1 MGYNNYDMMGTPVG
15 AGDDGEGGITIHTDL
30 GRRMAGF
37 DLNHDD
43 LIRLDRDMIG
53 VDTSAVG
60 WYARLAAGDVSPI
73 GKGGGADGTGEP
85 AGDGTGDGTGEGEGD
100 GTGEGE
106 GEGDGTGD
114 GTGEEEADG
123 DADGDQEDKGTD
135 DGADDEKEK
144 DMSKEFESPDM
155 GDQESAEKESLQDDR
170 LLQEIWERFAPL
182 IAGRDD
188 IHASSMAD
196 YVHRV
201 ASRHGG
207 GGSGTGT
214 LIKVGKGKVGKVD
227 GLTHELF
234 EKVLAAVARQVNV
247 YLPGPPGTGKSHM
260 VEQIAEALQTAFGV
274 TSFSPMSTESK
285 LLGFRN
291 AHGDYVTTVFRQRY
305 EFGGVMLLDELDN
318 ANPAIVAVL
327 NGGLAN
333 NQMEFPD
340 GVIKRHGD
348 FVAIATANTLGTGP
362 TAEFAGRQRLDPA
375 TLNRFVKIQI
385 DTDEVMEDKIVNGLI
400 GDVKGQQWLRKIRH
414 VRRAC
419 DELRIK
425 HFVTMRDS
433 INGARLIAPGDGAFT
448 QLEAL
453 EYTCLGSLAADQ
465 ISKIKAWKG

>member
-1 MGYNNYDMMGTPVG
+1 MYNNYDMLGTPIG
-15 AGDDGEGGITIHTDL
+15 ISGDGDGGSWTIHTDQ
-30 GRRMAGF
+30 GRRMAPS
-37 DLNHDD
+37 DLTKDD
-43 LIRLDRDMIG
+43 TQRADRDMAG
-53 VDTSAVG
+53 TVLNNG
-60 WYARLAAGDVSPI
+60 HWYVSLNGIDDVPI
-73 GKGGGADGTGEP
+73 GKGGG
-85 AGDGTGDGTGEGEGD
+85 GDGTEPEDA
-100 GTGEGE
+100 
-106 GEGDGTGD
+106 GTGD
-114 GTGEEEADG
+114 AEEGEQGDDEDESGEVEEE
-123 DADGDQEDKGTD
+123 GDQEDDQTEEEEEVPND
-135 DGADDEKEK
+135 
-144 DMSKEFESPDM
+144 FESPDM
-155 GDQESAEKESLQDDR
+155 GDQETAEQEALSDDR
-170 LLQEIWERFAPL
+170 LLQEIWDRFRPL

-188 IHASSMAD
+188 IHANSMSD
-196 YVHRV
+196 YVHKV

-207 GGSGTGT
+207 SGGGGGGKI
-214 LIKVGKGKVGKVD
+214 LNFGKGKIGKVE

-234 EKVLAAVARQVNV
+234 EKVLAAVMRQVHV

-260 VEQIAEALQTAFGV
+260 VEQIAEALQVAFGV

-291 AHGDYVTTVFRQRY
+291 AHGDYVSTVFRQRY

-340 GVIKRHGD
+340 GVIKRHAD

-385 DTDEVMEDKIVNGLI
+385 GTDEVMEDNIVNGMI
-400 GDVKGQQWLRKIRH
+400 GSVKGQQWLKKIRH

-419 DELRIK
+419 EDLRIK

-433 INGARLIAPGDGAFT
+433 INGARLIATGDGAFT

-453 EYTCLGSLAADQ
+453 EYTCLGSLSPDQ
-465 ISKIKAWKG
+465 VEKIKAWKG

>member
-1 MGYNNYDMMGTPVG
+1 MYNNYDMLGTPIG
-15 AGDDGEGGITIHTDL
+15 ISGDGDGGSWTIHTDQ
-30 GRRMAGF
+30 GRRMAPS
-37 DLNHDD
+37 DLTKDD
-43 LIRLDRDMIG
+43 TQRADRDMAG
-53 VDTSAVG
+53 TVLNNG
-60 WYARLAAGDVSPI
+60 HWYVSLNGIDDVPI
-73 GKGGGADGTGEP
+73 GKGGG
-85 AGDGTGDGTGEGEGD
+85 GDGTEPEDA
-100 GTGEGE
+100 
-106 GEGDGTGD
+106 GTGD
-114 GTGEEEADG
+114 AEEGEQGDDEDESGEVEEE
-123 DADGDQEDKGTD
+123 GDQEDDQTEEEEEVPND
-135 DGADDEKEK
+135 
-144 DMSKEFESPDM
+144 FESPDM
-155 GDQESAEKESLQDDR
+155 GDQETAEQEALSDDR
-170 LLQEIWERFAPL
+170 LLQEIWDRFRPL

-188 IHASSMAD
+188 IHANSMSD
-196 YVHRV
+196 YVHKV

-207 GGSGTGT
+207 SGGGGGGGKI
-214 LIKVGKGKVGKVD
+214 LNFGKGKIGKVE

-234 EKVLAAVARQVNV
+234 EKVLAAVMRQVHV

-260 VEQIAEALQTAFGV
+260 VEQIAEALQVAFGV

-291 AHGDYVTTVFRQRY
+291 AHGDYVSTVFRQRY

-340 GVIKRHGD
+340 GVIKRHAD

-385 DTDEVMEDKIVNGLI
+385 GTDEVMEDNIVNGMI
-400 GDVKGQQWLRKIRH
+400 GSVKGQQWLKKIRH

-419 DELRIK
+419 EDLRIK

-433 INGARLIAPGDGAFT
+433 INGARLIATGDGAFT

-453 EYTCLGSLAADQ
+453 EYTCLGSLSPDQ
-465 ISKIKAWKG
+465 VEKIKAWKG